1 MGNEGFWGDWGWFA
15 RLPPVHAVRAQPA
28 NRVPAPA
35 PRSRAAHRGMTP
47 ARGTSD
53 RLRDYCPTRPG
64 RSTFVNSTAPSC
76 SRSRTVISALSPSMS
91 TSPKNW

>member
-1 MGNEGFWGDWGWFA
+1 
-15 RLPPVHAVRAQPA
+15 
-28 NRVPAPA
+28 
-35 PRSRAAHRGMTP
+35 MTP

-76 SRSRTVISALSPSMS
+76 SRSRTVISALSTRGPVRVDVVD
-91 TSPKNW
+91 TDLR

>member
-1 MGNEGFWGDWGWFA
+1 MIGGGSRA
-15 RLPPVHAVRAQPA
+15 YPLCTPSAPRLRTAS
-28 NRVPAPA
+28 APR

-64 RSTFVNSTAPSC
+64 RSTFVNSTVPSC